1 MNLKVYLWILALCLL
16 LPSAVLAQD
25 IVSVEHPGYRVK
37 INVKTAAIV
46 QYTAK
51 SDPGNQGSKNFAVLD
66 GKKPGLLFGLEI
78 DGKTVGAFEQAGWSP
93 YSSKRQHRVKEK
105 QVYVFFEMPLPKVG
119 VTVVRGY
126 SFDPANNVISISH
139 SITNKRQDGESV
151 TAKVTARFSPQL
163 PGSGEPLLHVVQDAR
178 KKNYQVLPLADVVES
193 RWSTTTPGKWDSFH
207 PLIGLEKGGF
217 VGIRPSAVYG
227 NSSRMSAIGV
237 DNTTGTL
244 VVAAGP
250 TSVSANKTLGGFSV
264 EIVAQPSPQLAFEQ
278 LGAFFNKLKAPDIMR
293 QTTAQAG
300 QVTSSRQPLSG
311 GSEPSGGKPVISVA
325 NAMATAAQAVPGSV
339 EHKPPASFATGDDL
353 IPWYWSFQEAFL
365 RSYAGKRAEDAIIQK
380 VMEEMRRETTVRSC
394 TQTGDQWFT
403 DLGVYYVTL
412 GCEIVVKSS
421 KTEGRPKTGQD
432 NNTELYLVRKDDKW
446 VMAPEGDAL
455 GCAIARHV
463 NNEKTWAAYNKQYPQ
478 GQCAGQA
485 SKETV
490 KPVQAVAEVD
500 LFSAYA
506 FNPDGSRL
514 YTFGNGELLIYTV
527 ADGKLVKR
535 IPLKASV
542 SIGQDGLRVSGDGRH
557 VLMGTTREL
566 YLVDVETAKV
576 SVLAYRNPE
585 GRGIDE
591 FQVAFDDDA
600 GQVVVLYSLTLGAT
614 YLDRFSIKTGKR
626 VKQFDDDRFIHGFGL
641 SRDGRKAAVLGKK
654 RGNNEP
660 TQLAFH
666 STRDGKKLF
675 EYPVKNLT
683 FFSEPV
689 FTGNDKYVL
698 YDLEEGMVVR
708 DTSTGKPAF
717 KAHEKWLSTLSANE
731 TRINGQGSLL
741 LEATR
746 LTKNVYLFDLK
757 TGKRLLVLNNT
768 PATDIRG
775 ASLTAAFSPDNQ
787 HFVVQFAGKGTLYKL
802 NPAGIARVLKS
813 GRG

>member
-1 MNLKVYLWILALCLL
+1 MLCWLLFSPAMAIASNL
-16 LPSAVLAQD
+16 
-25 IVSVEHPGYRVK
+25 VSVDHPRYHVK
-37 INVKTAAIV
+37 IDTKTANIV
-46 QYTAK
+46 EYVVRAAPDKK
-51 SDPGNQGSKNFAVLD
+51 SANDFAVIDRSKQRLR
-66 GKKPGLLFGLEI
+66 FGLTL
-78 DGKTVGAFEQAGWSP
+78 DGKTVGDFEQARWSP
-93 YSSKRQHRVKEK
+93 YSRERQYVVKDETVNVFLAMSLPNE
-105 QVYVFFEMPLPKVG
+105 QVR
-119 VTVVRGY
+119 VVRAY
-126 SFDPANNVISISH
+126 RFDPKDSVIDILH
-139 SITNKRQDGESV
+139 SITDQRKSGAPVSA
-151 TAKVTARFSPQL
+151 TISATFSPQL
-163 PGSGEPLLHVVQDAR
+163 TGSAEPTVHVITDAFKSR
-178 KKNYQVLPLADVVES
+178 YQVLALAEVEVS
-193 RWSTTTPGKWDSFH
+193 RWGIEPASKPAIY
-207 PLIGLEKGGF
+207 PLIGLEKNQF
-217 VGIRPSAVYG
+217 AGIKPGTFFSAG
-227 NSSRMSAIGV
+227 MRSIGL
-237 DNTTGTL
+237 NKTTGAL
-244 VVAAGP
+244 EVSVGPVSIEAGQKQHSL
-250 TSVSANKTLGGFSV
+250 TI
-264 EIVAQPSPQLAFEQ
+264 EIVAASSPQEAFNQ
-278 LGAFFNKLKAPDIMR
+278 VNFFFGRLKAP
-293 QTTAQAG
+293 TGSVKKVAQKKAS
-300 QVTSSRQPLSG
+300 VAS
-311 GSEPSGGKPVISVA
+311 KPVAS
-325 NAMATAAQAVPGSV
+325 Q
-339 EHKPPASFATGDDL
+339 PAPFVTGDDL

-365 RSYAGKRAEDAIIQK
+365 RSYAGKRAEDAIIIQK
-380 VMEEMRRETTVRSC
+380 IMEEMRRETTVRSC

-455 GCAIARHV
+455 GCAIARQV

-490 KPVQAVAEVD
+490 KPVQTVAEVD

-542 SIGQDGLRVSGDGRH
+542 SRGQNGLRVSGDGRH

-585 GRGIDE
+585 GRRIDE

-626 VKQFDDDRFIHGFGL
+626 VKQFDDDRYIHGFGL
-641 SRDGRKAAVLGKK
+641 SRDGRKVVVLGKE
-654 RGNNEP
+654 RGDNKP

-683 FFSEPV
+683 AFSEPV

-698 YDLEEGMVVR
+698 YDLEDGMVVR
-708 DTSTGKPAF
+708 DTLTGQPAF
-717 KAHEKWLSTLSANE
+717 KAHEKWLSKLDADE

-741 LEATR
+741 LDASR
-746 LTKNVYLFDLK
+746 ISDNVYLLDIE
-757 TGKRLLVLNNT
+757 TGKRLLVLNHT
-768 PATDIRG
+768 PSTHN
-775 ASLTAAFSPDNQ
+775 LVNWPTAAFSPDNQ
-787 HFVVQFAGKGTLYKL
+787 HFVVYFEGKGTLYKL
-802 NPAGIARVLKS
+802 NPAGIARVLK
-813 GRG
+813 